1 MIDLAQIRTQFPI
14 LKQQIQGKNLIYFDN
29 AATSQKPQSVID
41 ALTGYYEG
49 YNANVHRGIHTLA
62 EKATQAFEATRVAVK
77 EFVNAQSIE
86 EIIYTRGTTES
97 INLVASSYGRKYIK
111 EGDQIIIS
119 GMEHH
124 SNIVP
129 WQLLCEEK
137 KAILS
142 IIPVDQNGELILEEF
157 EKMLSEKTKIVSVV
171 HVSNTLGTINPVKKI
186 AQLAHKVGAVVFFDG
201 AQAAP
206 HCQIDVQDLDCDFY
220 AFSGHKVYAPTG
232 IGILYGKKAILEEMP
247 PYMGGGEMIKEV
259 SFEKTTFNDLPYK
272 FEAGTPNIADAVAF
286 KAALDFVKTVGKEN
300 IAAHENQLLAY
311 GTALMQE
318 KIKNIRFIG
327 QAQNKASVISFVV
340 KDLHHLDIGM
350 MLDTQGIAIRT
361 GSHCTMPLMQ
371 HFGISGTARASFAVY
386 NTKSEID
393 IFVDELAK
401 IVAIL

>member
-318 KIKNIRFIG
+318 KIQNIRFVG
-327 QAQNKASVISFVV
+327 QAKNKASVISFVV

-361 GSHCTMPLMQ
+361 GSHCTMPLMK